1 VLDNALF
8 LRGVGELTAGDPDLA
23 ADYLNTLAQEFIQ
36 QNQESRLGA
45 ILHTGDWLS
54 HELGDTRDKLRK
66 SEDALQEYARNSG
79 IILTNETNMGL
90 PVAIGVWLLD
100 LSLGNPERD
109 YVAGKLKEWGLE
121 VTTGIGKTG
130 VVGTIRV
137 GNNPRAIGL
146 RADMDALPMDEHNT
160 FDHRSQHKGRM
171 HACGHDGHTTMLL
184 GAAKYLS
191 ATRNFDG
198 TVHLIFQPAEEG
210 RGGALAMVEDGLF
223 EKFPCEQIFGM
234 HNRPKLEVGKFAIR
248 SGPQMAGGGLFD
260 IKITGK
266 GAHGARPETGID
278 PVIIATQIISAL
290 QSVVSRNVA
299 PLDSAVISVTQM
311 HAGDAYNVI
320 PQEAVLRGTIR
331 AFRKETMAL
340 VKERIET
347 ISKGIAQTLGGKAE
361 ADVRI
366 AFPPLVNDKDAV
378 KFIADVA
385 AEIVG
390 EANMNREGPYVMA
403 SEDFSYMLEKVPG
416 AFINIGNG
424 GGEGGC
430 EVHNPSY
437 DFNDDIITLGAT
449 LWSRVV
455 ETKLRKDAR

>member
-1 VLDNALF
+1 MKIEPLIAAAAA
-8 LRGVGELTAGDPDLA
+8 ELTALRRDIHAHP
-23 ADYLNTLAQEFIQ
+23 
-36 QNQESRLGA
+36 
-45 ILHTGDWLS
+45 
-54 HELGDTRDKLRK
+54 ELGFEEERT
-66 SEDALQEYARNSG
+66 ST
-79 IILTNETNMGL
+79 I
-90 PVAIGVWLLD
+90 VAQ
-100 LSLGNPERD
+100 
-109 YVAGKLKEWGLE
+109 KLKEWGCE

-146 RADMDALPMDEHNT
+146 RADMDALPMDELNT

-171 HACGHDGHTTMLL
+171 HACGHDGHTAMLL
-184 GAAKYLS
+184 GAAKYLA
-191 ATRNFDG
+191 ATRKFDG

-210 RGGALAMVEDGLF
+210 RGGAEAMVKDGLF
-223 EKFPCEQIFGM
+223 QKFPCEIIFGM
-234 HNRPKLEVGKFAIR
+234 HNRPKLDVGKFAIR

-260 IKITGK
+260 IHITGK

-311 HAGDAYNVI
+311 HSGDAYNVI

-340 VKERIET
+340 IKERIET
-347 ISKGIAQTLGGKAE
+347 ISSGIAATLGGSAR

-390 EANMNREGPYVMA
+390 PENMNREGPFVMA
-403 SEDFSYMLEKVPG
+403 SEDFSYMLEQVPG

-437 DFNDDIITLGAT
+437 DFNDEALTLGST
-449 LWSRVV
+449 LWARVV
-455 ETKLRKDAR
+455 EKRLAKDPR